1 MFISGQ
7 IGLLPRSLE
16 LPSPPS
22 LALETALACQH
33 VRRITEALKNNS
45 GGGWQ
50 GHTQLAL
57 YWLQNFADLRHVK
70 PAVAD
75 LVSCARYAYT
85 APLALIAVR
94 STFATLTGRSRT
106 DPLSRGDCAT

>member
-85 APLALIAVR
+85 APARARAHCRPLHVR
-94 STFATLTGRSRT
+94 YAHRT
-106 DPLSRGDCAT
+106 VTHRPSFSG